1 MRRRC
6 PAPDITDKRSS
17 PVPDRNRL
25 SEEDIRRHTASLPGW
40 SAKGGSLHRELVFRD
55 FVDAFRF
62 MTGVALIAERMN
74 HHPGWS
80 NVYNRVVIDLSTH
93 DAGGITGLDVQL
105 AGRINELLET
115 GGTA

>member
-1 MRRRC
+1 
-6 PAPDITDKRSS
+6 
-17 PVPDRNRL
+17 VPDRDRL
-25 SEEDIRRHTASLPGW
+25 SEEDIRRQTALLPGW

-74 HHPGWS
+74 HHPDWS

-93 DAGGITGLDVQL
+93 DAGGITALDVRL
-105 AGRINELLET
+105 AGRISELLET